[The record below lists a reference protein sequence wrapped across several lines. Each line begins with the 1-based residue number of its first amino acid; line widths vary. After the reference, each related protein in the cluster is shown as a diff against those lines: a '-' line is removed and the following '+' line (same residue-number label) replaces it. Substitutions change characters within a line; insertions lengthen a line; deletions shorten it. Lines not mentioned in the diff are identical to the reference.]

1 MCAFKNK
8 IIIKINLLKL
18 FNYPIPLAQKKWD
31 SAWMLLAHSLD
42 APASTLQHC
51 QAGQSGGRVFACPVD
66 SGMKGRKGTW
76 GRL

>member
-1 MCAFKNK
+1 M
-8 IIIKINLLKL
+8 KL

-66 SGMKGRKGTW
+66 SGMKGGKGP
-76 GRL
+76 GEGCSCCSVPRAVH